1 MRLLPAVIF
10 VIILFL
16 AGVLFLQARRTAGR
30 AGPSADPARQRKK
43 ALSFIAVTA
52 LVALFG
58 VLFIVIGKIAL
69 LVALVVLAI
78 FFASSRKT

>member
-10 VIILFL
+10 VVILFL
-16 AGVLFLQARRTAGR
+16 AGVLFLQARRAAGR
-30 AGPSADPARQRKK
+30 GGPSADPARQRKK
-43 ALSFIAVTA
+43 ALSFIAVTG

-58 VLFIVIGKIAL
+58 VLFVVIGKIAL